1 MLKLNGSYSKKVP
14 VPGQDYSSQ
23 SYHASLECELSDGLT
38 AKQIQERI
46 HQVFDLVRQ
55 SVENELTG
63 HSHTEVP
70 VQPLKEAE
78 RKTSLRI
85 EEKTE
90 ANGSGRDKSEKATT
104 KQVKFITD
112 LAGRRG
118 ISLDELQA
126 EVRDAF
132 HVRGIYDLT
141 RKQASRLLDKLKAA

>member
-23 SYHASLECELSDGLT
+23 SYHASLECELSDGLS

-63 HSHTEVP
+63 ACHDENTTEP
-70 VQPLKEAE
+70 ERKPALSIEPEAE
-78 RKTSLRI
+78 NNAK
-85 EEKTE
+85 E
-90 ANGSGRDKSEKATT
+90 NGNGRDNGEKATT

-118 ISLDELQA
+118 ISLDDLQA
-126 EVRDAF
+126 EIRDAF

-141 RKQASRLLDKLKAA
+141 RKQASRLVDKLKAA

>member
-23 SYHASLECELSDGLT
+23 SYHASLECELSDGLS

-63 HSHTEVP
+63 VCHDESRIELESKP
-70 VQPLKEAE
+70 A
-78 RKTSLRI
+78 LRI
-85 EEKTE
+85 EPETE
-90 ANGSGRDKSEKATT
+90 HNGNGNGNGRDTGEKATT

-118 ISLDELQA
+118 ISLGDLEA
-126 EVRDAF
+126 EIRDSF

-141 RKQASRLLDKLKAA
+141 RKQASRLVDKLKAA